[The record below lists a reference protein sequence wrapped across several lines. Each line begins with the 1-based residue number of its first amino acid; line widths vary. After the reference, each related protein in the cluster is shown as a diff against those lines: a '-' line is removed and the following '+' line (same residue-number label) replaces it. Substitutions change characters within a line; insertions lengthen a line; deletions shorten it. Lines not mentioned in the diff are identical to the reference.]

1 MLAAVT
7 TTPAGFSFFTEDDS
21 MLVLTRHEGES
32 IRLGDGVKI
41 TVLSSENGRIRLGI
55 EAPASLRVDRREVS
69 DQLAAD
75 DEEETSISD
84 LFSAHPR

>member
-1 MLAAVT
+1 
-7 TTPAGFSFFTEDDS
+7 

-41 TVLSSENGRIRLGI
+41 TLLSSANGKIRLGI
-55 EAPASLRVDRREVS
+55 EAPANVRVDRREVS
-69 DQLAAD
+69 DQLGV
-75 DEEETSISD
+75 DEDESSISD

>member
-1 MLAAVT
+1 
-7 TTPAGFSFFTEDDS
+7 

-41 TVLSSENGRIRLGI
+41 TVLSSEGGKIRLGI
-55 EAPASLRVDRREVS
+55 EAPANVRVDRREVS
-69 DQLAAD
+69 DQLGAD
-75 DEEETSISD
+75 EDESSIAD